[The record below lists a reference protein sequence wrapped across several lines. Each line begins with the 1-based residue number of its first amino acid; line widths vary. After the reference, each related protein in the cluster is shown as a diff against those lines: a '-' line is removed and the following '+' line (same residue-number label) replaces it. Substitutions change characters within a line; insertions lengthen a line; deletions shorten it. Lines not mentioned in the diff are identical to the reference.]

1 MTEKHY
7 DITGLKQRW
16 ESEKSYVKGF
26 TEDFPDLDRLVDAV
40 ATQNDPK
47 NPNMA
52 DTTTASSV
60 RSLPKKSIKQLPIF
74 SVEVNGSKR
83 NVEAY
88 MLNYL
93 LKDVVFN
100 DDTFGKGILA
110 TLQMGA
116 IQAITHG
123 FATFFVAKGKLF
135 DEFGT
140 TLRLINYNDFGVE
153 RGIQDSNQ
161 TGHDFI
167 RTNIARSRFEKIIAD
182 YDEAD
187 PKKDTTWNI
196 PIIRELLTLTPDGE
210 NYALESVE
218 TNNKQSN
225 APTDAYQIITHHN
238 YAKDSNTT
246 LFSPMQDQPIQVAPN
261 VSKFNYPRLIM
272 LVIDP
277 APLNPFGLSRVR
289 LASPNQNF
297 LNALRQNVGYTW
309 LYNSS
314 PALLQLGQFATAVSL
329 KRNALIK
336 STDYQATVKP
346 ILLDTSTAI
355 QYPTI
360 SQQVMQQIVDI
371 IAGTASAIG
380 AIGQS
385 KTGVGAQVQKAN
397 LDDNTTQLTNILEN
411 FIRQYALVAL
421 DVYLSEGVGSDDII
435 VDDETKARLNEIEQ
449 EKFVPQIISDSNTGQ
464 PSIDL
469 VTQQPLMT
477 QFVPPISDDN
487 VVHNLTWTKLY
498 DEVKKLRV
506 DIDVSI
512 GKKEAAAEK
521 EANLTAALAN
531 ATQNSDGSPAD
542 QQFKKEV
549 MDEYRK
555 TVLPDEVS
563 TDPLPVNPGM
573 NPNMPQM
580 PQPEMPNV
588 PNMPNMTQPPAM
600 Q

>member
-7 DITGLKQRW
+7 DITALKQRW
-16 ESEKSYVKGF
+16 SSEKAYVKAF
-26 TEDFPDLDRLVDAV
+26 TDDFPDLDRLVDAV

-60 RSLPKKSIKQLPIF
+60 RSLPKKSIKQLPTF

-83 NVEAY
+83 NAEAY

-100 DDTFGKGILA
+100 EDTFGKGILA

-123 FATFFVAKGKLF
+123 FAVFFVAKGKLF

-140 TLRLINYNDFGVE
+140 TLRLINYNDFAIECGV
-153 RGIQDSNQ
+153 QDASQ
-161 TGHDFI
+161 SGHDFI
-167 RTNIARSRFEKIIAD
+167 RTNVPRSTLEKIISD
-182 YDEAD
+182 YESKSETDKE
-187 PKKDTTWNI
+187 KTTWNI
-196 PIIRELLTLTPDGE
+196 PVIKELLTLTPDGE
-210 NYALESVE
+210 NYAQESTE
-218 TNNKQSN
+218 TNSKQAN

-238 YAKDSNTT
+238 YAKGGNSTS
-246 LFSPMQDQPIQVAPN
+246 FSPQQDQPIQVSPN
-261 VSKFNYPRLIM
+261 VSKFNYPRLLM

-336 STDYQATVKP
+336 STDPNAVVKP
-346 ILLDTSTAI
+346 ILLDTSTSQ
-355 QYPTI
+355 QYSTI
-360 SQQVMQQIVDI
+360 SQNVSQQIIDI
-371 IAGTASAIG
+371 IAGTNSALG

-385 KTGVGAQVQKAN
+385 KTGVGAQAQVQN
-397 LDDNTTQLTNILEN
+397 LDDNTAQMTSLLES
-411 FIRQYALVAL
+411 FIRQFALVGI
-421 DVYLSEGVGSDDII
+421 DTHLSENVGSDDII

-449 EKFVPQIISDSNTGQ
+449 EKFVSKPQID
-464 PSIDL
+464 PM
-469 VTQQPLMT
+469 TQQVSMT
-477 QFVPPISDDN
+477 QFTPPIGDDN
-487 VVHNLTWTKLY
+487 VVHNLTWAKLY
-498 DEVKKLRV
+498 AEIKKLRV
-506 DIDVSI
+506 DIDISI

-531 ATQNSDGSPAD
+531 ATQNSDPNNQAD
-542 QQFKKEV
+542 QQFKSEI
-549 MDEYRK
+549 MEEYRK

-563 TDPLPVNPGM
+563 TTPLPVNSGT
-573 NPNMPQM
+573 NPNMPQTPQSEM
-580 PQPEMPNV
+580 PQ
-588 PNMPNMTQPPAM
+588 MPNMTNPQ
-600 Q
+600 

>member
-1 MTEKHY
+1 MIEKHY

-16 ESEKSYVKGF
+16 ESEKSYVRGF

-60 RSLPKKSIKQLPIF
+60 RSLPKKSIKQLPVF

-83 NVEAY
+83 NAEAY

-161 TGHDFI
+161 TGHDLI
-167 RTNIARSRFEKIIAD
+167 RTNIPRSTFEKIIAD
-182 YDEAD
+182 YDAE
-187 PKKDTTWNI
+187 PEPRKETTWNI
-196 PIIRELLTLTPDGE
+196 PVIRDLLTLVPDGE
-210 NYALESVE
+210 NYALESIE
-218 TNNKQSN
+218 TNQKQSN

-238 YAKDSNTT
+238 YSKGGNTT

-261 VSKFNYPRLIM
+261 VSKFNYPRLLM

-346 ILLDTSTAI
+346 ILLDTSTAQ

-360 SQQVMQQIVDI
+360 SQQVKQEIVDI

-385 KTGVGAQVQKAN
+385 KTGIGAQTQKEN

-411 FIRQYALVAL
+411 FIRQYALVAI

-449 EKFVPQIISDSNTGQ
+449 EKFVPQLKVNPLTQQPMLDPMTGQ
-464 PSIDL
+464 PM
-469 VTQQPLMT
+469 MT
-477 QFVPPISDDN
+477 TYEPVIGDDN
-487 VVHNLTWTKLY
+487 VVHNLTWAKLY
-498 DEVKKLRV
+498 EQIKKLRV

-531 ATQNSDGSPAD
+531 ATQNSDPNNQAD
-542 QQFKKEV
+542 QQFKNEI
-549 MDEYRK
+549 MEEYRK

-563 TDPLPVNPGM
+563 TTPLPVNNGI
-573 NPNMPQM
+573 NPNMPQLPSAEM
-580 PQPEMPNV
+580 PQ
-588 PNMPNMTQPPAM
+588 MPNMTNPQ
-600 Q
+600 

>member
-1 MTEKHY
+1 MADKKHY

-16 ESEKSYVKGF
+16 ETEKSYVKGF
-26 TEDFPDLDRLVDAV
+26 TQDFPDLDRLVDAV

-60 RSLPKKSIKQLPIF
+60 RSLPKKSIKQLPTF
-74 SVEVNGSKR
+74 SSEINGSKR
-83 NVEAY
+83 NAEAY
-88 MLNYL
+88 MVNYL
-93 LKDVVFN
+93 LKDVIFN

-140 TLRLINYNDFGVE
+140 SLRLINYNDFGIE
-153 RGIQDSNQ
+153 RGVQDANQ
-161 TGHDFI
+161 SGHDLI
-167 RTNIARSRFEKIIAD
+167 RTNIPRSSFQKIIDD
-182 YDEAD
+182 YEAD
-187 PKKDTTWNI
+187 PKKPTTWNI
-196 PIIRELLTLTPDGE
+196 PVIKELLTLTPDGE

-218 TNNKQSN
+218 TNQKQAN
-225 APTDAYQIITHHN
+225 APTDSYQVITYHN
-238 YAKDSNTT
+238 YAKDSNTV
-246 LFSPMQDQPIQVAPN
+246 LFSPMQEQPIQVAPN
-261 VSKFNYPRLIM
+261 VSKFNYPRLLM

-346 ILLDTSTAI
+346 ILLDTSTAQ

-360 SQQVMQQIVDI
+360 SGQVTQQIIDI
-371 IAGTASAIG
+371 IAGTASALG

-385 KTGVGAQVQKAN
+385 KTGIGAQTQKEN

-411 FIRQYALVAL
+411 FIRQYALVAI
-421 DVYLSEGVGSDDII
+421 DVYLSEGVGTNDII
-435 VDDETKARLNEIEQ
+435 VDDETKARLNELEQ
-449 EKFVPQIISDSNTGQ
+449 EKFVPQVVLDPATQQ
-464 PSIDL
+464 PVIDPA
-469 VTQQPLMT
+469 TQQPLMT
-477 QFVPPISDDN
+477 KFQPPIGDDN
-487 VVHNLTWTKLY
+487 VVHNLSWKKLY
-498 DEVKKLRV
+498 AEIKKLRV
-506 DIDVSI
+506 DIDISL
-512 GKKEAAAEK
+512 GKKEADAEK

-531 ATQNSDGSPAD
+531 ATQNSDPNNPAD
-542 QQFKKEV
+542 NQFKNEI
-549 MDEYRK
+549 MEEYRK
-555 TVLPDEVS
+555 TVLPDEVA
-563 TDPLPVNPGM
+563 TDPLPVRSG

-580 PQPEMPNV
+580 PQPEMPQ
-588 PNMPNMTQPPAM
+588 MPTME
-600 Q
+600 

>member
-83 NVEAY
+83 NIEAY

-93 LKDVVFN
+93 LKDVIFN

-123 FATFFVAKGKLF
+123 FAPFFVAKGKLY

-140 TLRLINYNDFGVE
+140 TLKLINYNDFGIE
-153 RGIQDSNQ
+153 RGIQDANQ
-161 TGHDFI
+161 SGHDFI
-167 RTNIARSRFEKIIAD
+167 RTNIPRSTLEKIVSD
-182 YDEAD
+182 YEAD
-187 PKKDTTWNI
+187 PKPDTTWNI
-196 PIIRELLTLTPDGE
+196 PVIKELLELSPDGE
-210 NYALESVE
+210 NYAAESIE
-218 TNNKQSN
+218 SNQKQAN

-238 YAKDSNTT
+238 YAKGGNTT
-246 LFSPMQDQPIQVAPN
+246 LFNPMQDQPIQVVPN
-261 VSKFNYPRLIM
+261 VSKFNYPRLLM

-346 ILLDTSTAI
+346 ILLDTSTAQ

-360 SQQVMQQIVDI
+360 SQQVIQQIIDI
-371 IAGTASAIG
+371 IAGTASALG

-385 KTGVGAQVQKAN
+385 KTGVGAQVQREN

-435 VDDETKARLNEIEQ
+435 VDDETKARINELEQ
-449 EKFVPQIISDSNTGQ
+449 EKFVPQIIGVD
-464 PSIDL
+464 PI
-469 VTQQPLMT
+469 TQQPIMST
-477 QFVPPISDDN
+477 FVPPIGDDN
-487 VVHNLTWTKLY
+487 VVHNLTWEKLY
-498 DEVKKLRV
+498 SEIKKLRV
-506 DIDVSI
+506 DIDISI
-512 GKKEAAAEK
+512 GKKEADAEK

-531 ATQNSDGSPAD
+531 ATQNSDPNNPVD
-542 QQFKKEV
+542 NQFKNEI
-549 MDEYRK
+549 MEEYRK

-563 TDPLPVNPGM
+563 NSPLPVSQG
-573 NPNMPQM
+573 NPNIPQIPSAEMPQM
-580 PQPEMPNV
+580 P
-588 PNMPNMTQPPAM
+588 NMSIPP

>member
-60 RSLPKKSIKQLPIF
+60 RSLPKKSIKEMPIF
-74 SVEVNGSKR
+74 STEVNGSKR
-83 NVEAY
+83 NAEAY
-88 MLNYL
+88 MCNYL
-93 LKDVVFN
+93 LKDVIFN
-100 DDTFGKGILA
+100 DDTFGKGILS

-123 FATFFVAKGKLF
+123 FATFFVAKGKLY

-153 RGIQDSNQ
+153 RGIQDSSQ

-167 RTNIARSRFEKIIAD
+167 RTNIPRSTFEKIIKD
-182 YDEAD
+182 CEEN

-196 PIIRELLTLTPDGE
+196 SILKELLTLTPDGE
-210 NYALESVE
+210 NYAAESIE
-218 TNNKQSN
+218 TSNKQSN

-238 YAKDSNTT
+238 YAKGGNTT
-246 LFSPMQDQPIQVAPN
+246 LFSPMQEQPIQVSPN
-261 VSKFNYPRLIM
+261 VSKFNYPRLLM

-314 PALLQLGQFATAVSL
+314 PALLQLGTFATAVSL

-346 ILLDTSTAI
+346 ILLDTSTSQ
-355 QYPTI
+355 QYSTI
-360 SQQVMQQIVDI
+360 SNQVIQQIIDI
-371 IAGTASAIG
+371 IAGTASALG

-385 KTGVGAQVQKAN
+385 KTGVGAQVQREN

-411 FIRQYALVAL
+411 FVRQYALVGL
-421 DVYLSEGVGSDDII
+421 DVYLSEQVDSDDII
-435 VDDETKARLNEIEQ
+435 VDDETKARLNEVEQ
-449 EKFVPQIISDSNTGQ
+449 EKFVPQMQISSITGQ
-464 PSIDL
+464 PILDPM
-469 VTQQPLMT
+469 TGQPLMT
-477 QFVPPISDDN
+477 KFEPAIGDDN
-487 VVHNLTWTKLY
+487 VVHNLTWSKLY
-498 DEVKKLRV
+498 DAIKKLRV

-512 GKKEAAAEK
+512 GKKEANAQK

-531 ATQNSDGSPAD
+531 ATQNSDPNNEAD
-542 QQFKKEV
+542 KQFKNEI
-549 MDEYRK
+549 MEEYRK
-555 TVLPDEVS
+555 TVLPDQVS
-563 TDPLPVNPGM
+563 TDPLPINSGM
-573 NPNMPQM
+573 NPNMPQLPTADM
-580 PQPEMPNV
+580 PQ
-588 PNMPNMTQPPAM
+588 MPNM
-600 Q
+600 

>member
-16 ESEKSYVKGF
+16 TSEKAYVKGF

-83 NVEAY
+83 NAEAY
-88 MLNYL
+88 MCNFL
-93 LKDVVFN
+93 LKDVIFN

-123 FATFFVAKGKLF
+123 FATFFVAKGKLY

-153 RGIQDSNQ
+153 RGIQDSSQ

-167 RTNIARSRFEKIIAD
+167 RTNIPRSTFEKIIKD
-182 YDEAD
+182 YEEN

-196 PIIRELLTLTPDGE
+196 PVIEELLTLTPDGE
-210 NYALESVE
+210 NYAAESIE
-218 TNNKQSN
+218 TNSKQSN

-238 YAKDSNTT
+238 YSKGGNTT
-246 LFSPMQDQPIQVAPN
+246 LFSPMQDQPIQVFPN
-261 VSKFNYPRLIM
+261 VSKFNYPRLLM

-336 STDYQATVKP
+336 STDYQATVRP
-346 ILLDTSTAI
+346 ILLDTSTSQ
-355 QYPTI
+355 QYSTI
-360 SQQVMQQIVDI
+360 SQQVIQQIIDI
-371 IAGTASAIG
+371 IAGTASALG

-385 KTGVGAQVQKAN
+385 KTGVGAQVQMQN

-411 FIRQYALVAL
+411 FIRQYALVGL

-435 VDDETKARLNEIEQ
+435 VDDETRARLNEIEQ
-449 EKFVPQIISDSNTGQ
+449 EKFVPQMQINPMTGQ
-464 PSIDL
+464 PILDPM
-469 VTQQPLMT
+469 TGQPVMT
-477 QFVPPISDDN
+477 KFEPAVGDDN
-487 VVHNLTWTKLY
+487 VVHNLTWKKLY
-498 DEVKKLRV
+498 SEIKKLRV

-531 ATQNSDGSPAD
+531 ATQNSDPNNQAD
-542 QQFKKEV
+542 QQFKSEI
-549 MDEYRK
+549 MEEYRK
-555 TVLPDEVS
+555 TVLPDNVS
-563 TDPLPVNPGM
+563 TNPLPVANST
-573 NPNMPQM
+573 NPNMPQLPSTET
-580 PQPEMPNV
+580 PQNQ
-588 PNMPNMTQPPAM
+588 NMQ
-600 Q
+600 